1 MSAATRAPATE
12 TAPAQALLPEWEGV
26 PVGEWARR
34 LKVATAEFHERTGS
48 TSDRAAA
55 LVRAGRPLP
64 VLVVADR
71 QTAGRGRRGRR
82 WASDSP
88 SGLWFTAAHAF
99 PASRPT
105 PPQPRRRG
113 NPSEAP
119 RGPAGAG
126 TLPLRIGLAVAR
138 AVESA
143 APDLRVQVKWPND
156 LLVAGRKLG
165 GVLCERAG
173 AAALAGV
180 GLNLNHPADALPTG
194 PGLRATSI
202 AAETGRPVPRDRVL
216 EAVWA
221 AMETVWPGP
230 ARSLPP
236 SERAA
241 LDRRSPLT
249 GRPVTVDGVIRLR
262 SGRARAVRQM
272 NAVGGRLCPDGSLEL
287 VDPDGAWV
295 RLVAGSARPR

>member
-1 MSAATRAPATE
+1 M
-12 TAPAQALLPEWEGV
+12 TASTWEGV
-26 PVGEWARR
+26 SVGDWARR
-34 LKVATAEFHERTGS
+34 LKVATAEFHDRTDS

-64 VLVVADR
+64 LVVVADR

-88 SGLWFTAAHAF
+88 SGLWFTVAHAF

-105 PPQPRRRG
+105 PPRTRRHG
-113 NPSEAP
+113 EPPEGP
-119 RGPAGAG
+119 RGPSGAW
-126 TLPLRIGLAVAR
+126 TLPLRIGLAAAR

-143 APDLRVQVKWPND
+143 APGIRVQVKWPND
-156 LLVAGRKLG
+156 LLVGGRKLG

-173 AAALAGV
+173 GAVLVGV
-180 GLNLNHPADALPTG
+180 GLNLNHPADELPTG

-202 AAETGRPVPRDRVL
+202 AAETGRSVRRGRVL

-221 AMETVWPGP
+221 AMEVVWSGP
-230 ARSLPP
+230 ARTLPP
-236 SERAA
+236 VERAA

-249 GRPVTVDGVIRLR
+249 GRPLAVDGVIRLR
-262 SGRARAVRQM
+262 SGRAQAVQRM

-287 VDPDGAWV
+287 VDSKGARV

>member
-1 MSAATRAPATE
+1 MTTSSRAAGSAGAAARD
-12 TAPAQALLPEWEGV
+12 LLAEWEGV
-26 PVGEWARR
+26 AVGEWARC
-34 LKVATAEFHERTGS
+34 LGAATAEFHGCTGS

-55 LVRAGRPLP
+55 LVRSICPLP

-88 SGLWFTAAHAF
+88 SGLWFTVAHAF
-99 PASRPT
+99 PA
-105 PPQPRRRG
+105 
-113 NPSEAP
+113 
-119 RGPAGAG
+119 AGA
-126 TLPLRIGLAVAR
+126 LPLRIGLAVAR
-138 AVESA
+138 ALESV
-143 APDLRVQVKWPND
+143 APGIRVQVKWPND

-165 GVLCERAG
+165 GVLCERVG
-173 AAALAGV
+173 DAALAGV
-180 GLNLNHPADALPTG
+180 GLNLNHPPDALPTG

-202 AAETGRPVPRDRVL
+202 AAEAGQPVRRGRVL

-221 AMETVWPGP
+221 AMEVVWSRP
-230 ARSLPP
+230 ASAIPPPERS
-236 SERAA
+236 A

-249 GRPVTVDGVIRLR
+249 GRPVAVEGVIRLG
-262 SGRARAVRQM
+262 SGRAKAVRSM

-287 VDPDGAWV
+287 VDPDGARV

>member
-1 MSAATRAPATE
+1 MVRGAVV
-12 TAPAQALLPEWEGV
+12 TASTWEGV
-26 PVGEWARR
+26 SVGDWARR
-34 LKVATAEFHERTGS
+34 LKVATAEFHDRTDS

-64 VLVVADR
+64 LLVVADR

-88 SGLWFTAAHAF
+88 SGLWFTVAHAF
-99 PASRPT
+99 P
-105 PPQPRRRG
+105 G
-113 NPSEAP
+113 P
-119 RGPAGAG
+119 RGPSGAW
-126 TLPLRIGLAVAR
+126 TLPLRIGLAAAR

-143 APDLRVQVKWPND
+143 APGIRVQVKWPND
-156 LLVAGRKLG
+156 LLVGGRKLG

-173 AAALAGV
+173 GAALVGV
-180 GLNLNHPADALPTG
+180 GLNLNHPADELPTG

-202 AAETGRPVPRDRVL
+202 AAETGRSVRRGRVL

-221 AMETVWPGP
+221 AMEVVWSRP
-230 ARSLPP
+230 APRTLPP
-236 SERAA
+236 VERAA

-249 GRPVTVDGVIRLR
+249 GRPVAVDGVIRLR
-262 SGRARAVRQM
+262 SGRAQAVQRM

-287 VDPDGAWV
+287 VDSKGARV